1 MASRLRSILEQLP
14 MAALPPR
21 LLNVGCG
28 EWEEAA
34 TLRQMLPGWTFY
46 GIDLDSAALRRALQ
60 SDPRLRL
67 VQGDAIHIPGLLRA
81 SFGLILVRHP
91 DLFRRTAWRR
101 ILPAL
106 PHQLA
111 PGGYLLITLYAPE
124 EAEHI
129 RAVPLP
135 PLTPL
140 DGRALAAPDLAGH
153 DRFPLLY
160 GAAIFKA

>member
-14 MAALPPR
+14 TADLLPR

-34 TLRQMLPGWTFY
+34 TLTDLLPGWTFY
-46 GIDLDSAALRRALQ
+46 GIDLDAAALRAAHRRD
-60 SDPRLRL
+60 SRLRL
-67 VQGDAIHIPGLLRA
+67 VQGDAVHISGLLRA
-81 SFGLILVRHP
+81 RFGLILVRHP

-106 PHQLA
+106 PGQLA

-135 PLTPL
+135 PLAPL
-140 DGRALAAPDLAGH
+140 DRLALAAPDLAGH